1 MAALYLLT
9 SAGAGVAAVLAW
21 NWLAP
26 VAPRLGSAVCDPI
39 REDWEEVGKTPGGR
53 VNRES
58 FKVRSPLPLPAACS
72 PRGLVFWQKHCLA
85 KHASK
90 LTPAST
96 KVYTQFL
103 DRLFD
108 TGTGLMLTPGVA
120 EKSDLGRHCFS
131 YCNLLAGEFYF
142 QQAADSQPDG
152 SSACGCGTPVADLL
166 QLVPPKK

>member
-1 MAALYLLT
+1 MQ
-9 SAGAGVAAVLAW
+9 
-21 NWLAP
+21 
-26 VAPRLGSAVCDPI
+26 
-39 REDWEEVGKTPGGR
+39 E
-53 VNRES
+53 
-58 FKVRSPLPLPAACS
+58 
-72 PRGLVFWQKHCLA
+72 
-85 KHASK
+85 HASK

-142 QQAADSQPDG
+142 QQAADCRCRRGGDDARVRQCARRTIRRD
-152 SSACGCGTPVADLL
+152 AI
-166 QLVPPKK
+166 